1 MEKLSQYFWT
11 LAEQSPSLIA
21 MAACL
26 VFALTRWKRYPKVA
40 LMVALSMALLLVH
53 VLVFLFIYD
62 WIPPLFL
69 RRDSSRSFDE
79 IERTRKI
86 VFLVLGLISNTTFA
100 IGLAVLVAGIFMQ
113 RRPAPPSD
121 VVTSGETV

>member
-11 LAEQSPSLIA
+11 LAEQLPSLIA

-40 LMVALSMALLLVH
+40 LMVALSMALLLIH
-53 VLVFLFIYD
+53 VIVFLFVYD

-69 RRDSSRSFDE
+69 RGTMSQSFEDN
-79 IERTRKI
+79 ERTRKI
-86 VFLVLGLISNTTFA
+86 VYLVLGLIYNTAAA
-100 IGLAVLVAGIFMQ
+100 IGFAVLVAAIFMQ
-113 RRPAPPSD
+113 RRPVPPSD
-121 VVTSGETV
+121 VVTPGESI